1 MIVAYPSSFSGFRCT
16 VSEKSTSEI
25 FSHFPFFS
33 KSVHPLITNLI
44 WEMHN
49 DGSNMLTKFQ
59 IKPIYRLGEISKTS
73 SGSGKMQQQQ
83 LDCAELNVEMNV
95 WSLDPARGHLH
106 EKKTVKDQHSSHHAI
121 IKSMHAARSA
131 HNSSRQ
137 PFDSQVRDK
146 TDSSVCMNLI

>member
-1 MIVAYPSSFSGFRCT
+1 MIVAYPSSFSRFRCT
-16 VSEKSTSEI
+16 VSKKSTSEI
-25 FSHFPFFS
+25 FSHFQFFS

-83 LDCAELNVEMNV
+83 LGRADLNVETIV

-106 EKKTVKDQHSSHHAI
+106 VKNTVKDQHSSHHVI

-137 PFDSQVRDK
+137 PFDFQVRDK